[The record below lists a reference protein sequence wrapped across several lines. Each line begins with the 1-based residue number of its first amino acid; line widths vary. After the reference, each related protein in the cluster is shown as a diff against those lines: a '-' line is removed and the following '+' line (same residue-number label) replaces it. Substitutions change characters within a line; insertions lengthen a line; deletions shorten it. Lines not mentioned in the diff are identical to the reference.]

1 MRIDCTQCEM
11 YQSEHCEDCLVT
23 AVLHPPAG
31 PVEIDHD
38 LDPPLREL
46 TGAGLIPV
54 LKFRPRREIG
64 AESNGRAG
72 PPDERGAGSA
82 GPPDGRGA
90 GSAGPQDG
98 RGAGSAGPPEGLV
111 RKAN

>member
-11 YQSEHCEDCLVT
+11 YESEHCEDCLVT

-46 TGAGLIPV
+46 AGAGLIPV
-54 LKFRPRREIG
+54 LKFRPRRS
-64 AESNGRAG
+64 ARPQNTTAAG
-72 PPDERGAGSA
+72 P
-82 GPPDGRGA
+82 
-90 GSAGPQDG
+90 AGPQDG
-98 RGAGSAGPPEGLV
+98 LDRE
-111 RKAN
+111 AN

>member
-11 YQSEHCEDCLVT
+11 YESEHCEDCLVT

-46 TGAGLIPV
+46 AGAGLIPV
-54 LKFRPRREIG
+54 LKFRPRK
-64 AESNGRAG
+64 S
-72 PPDERGAGSA
+72 
-82 GPPDGRGA
+82 

-98 RGAGSAGPPEGLV
+98 RGAGSTGPQDGRGAGSTGPQDGLD

>member
-11 YQSEHCEDCLVT
+11 YESEHCEDCLVT

-46 TGAGLIPV
+46 AGAGLIPV
-54 LKFRPRREIG
+54 LKFRPRKKDRTQNQRG
-64 AESNGRAG
+64 TAESNGAG
-72 PPDERGAGSA
+72 LAEPQNQERL
-82 GPPDGRGA
+82 DR
-90 GSAGPQDG
+90 
-98 RGAGSAGPPEGLV
+98 E
-111 RKAN
+111 AN